1 MRYFFASCGLH
12 GALAPDDA
20 LGANFAWLYAAAVQD
35 VGVSIVKGGMHNV
48 SRALAAELA
57 DHGGEIRVNSGVK
70 SIAVEKDRA
79 VSVRLDNG
87 EVIALDGMLASNV
100 DPSHLALDLLAE
112 AQIGESDCP
121 QDQALRLGAVLL
133 RHLPRARLTRALSRR
148 G

>member
-20 LGANFAWLYAAAVQD
+20 LGANFAWLFAAAVQD

-87 EVIALDGMLASNV
+87 EVIALDGVLASNV

-112 AQIGESDCP
+112 AQIGESVARKIKRYDWG
-121 QDQALRLGAVLL
+121 QSFFG
-133 RHLPRARLTRALSRR
+133 PRARLTRALSRR